1 MRYKTVQD
9 TVHGSIRFHGPFLEL
24 LETPEV
30 QRLGSIAQLG
40 LTRLVFPGA
49 NHTRLEH
56 SMGAYR
62 VAERM
67 GGSLG
72 LSEHEKHTVMAAALL
87 HDIGHAPFSH
97 TLESILAHGSGKDHM
112 DITKELITG
121 ETSTGERDGDTI
133 PEILEAHGMVPAD
146 VAGLIKGR
154 EEPAPFR
161 DMSVHRGQA
170 YFGDEGYLYH
180 MIHGPMD
187 VDQID
192 YLLRDS
198 HYTGAAHG
206 IIDLERLLQT
216 VEIHNGDL
224 VVSKGGVSA
233 VEGMLVARGLM
244 FSSVYLH
251 KTARIAELM
260 LAKAVASLE
269 TELLD
274 IYRMVDWELF
284 CRLSAEGG
292 FGKEIVERL
301 KHRRLYK
308 KCFAL
313 SPEEIKGMDMATR
326 ADFGS
331 IDHIRDLERSMASR
345 KHLSPERVIVD
356 IPDKELKLSEP
367 RLEKTNIKVLDRG
380 RLDDMYRHSPLCRA
394 LQKRPSL
401 SWALMVSCPGELRD
415 IVEEAA
421 RKELEVG

>member
-1 MRYKTVQD
+1 MKYKTVQD
-9 TVHGSIRFHGPFLEL
+9 TIHGSIRFYGPFLEL

-30 QRLGSIAQLG
+30 QRLSGISQLG
-40 LTRLVFPGA
+40 LTSLVFPGA

-67 GGSLG
+67 AGALG
-72 LSEHEKHTVMAAALL
+72 LPEEEKHTVMAAALL

-97 TLESILAHGSGKDHM
+97 TLESILAHESGKDHM

-121 ETSTGERDGDTI
+121 EVFTENRDSPTI
-133 PEILEAHGMVPAD
+133 PEILESGDLVPSNIAE
-146 VAGLIKGR
+146 LIKG
-154 EEPAPFR
+154 EERPLPL
-161 DMSVHRGQA
+161 DNINVHKGQA
-170 YFGDEGYLYH
+170 YFGGEQYLYH
-180 MIHGPMD
+180 MVHGPMD

-224 VVSKGGVSA
+224 VISKGGVSA

-260 LAKAVASLE
+260 LTKGVTPLKE
-269 TELLD
+269 QFQE

-284 CRLSAEGG
+284 GMLKSKGG
-292 FGKEIVERL
+292 FQWEMVERL
-301 KHRRLYK
+301 KQRRLYK
-308 KCFAL
+308 KCFTL
-313 SPEEIKGMDMATR
+313 TTDMLEDTDIFHDP
-326 ADFGS
+326 DFGT
-331 IDHIRDLERSMASR
+331 IDFIRALERNIASR
-345 KHLSPERVIVD
+345 KHISPNNVIVD

-367 RLEKTNIKVLDRG
+367 RLEKTNIKVLDDG
-380 RLDDMYRHSPLCRA
+380 RLDDMYKYSPLCRA
-394 LQKRPSL
+394 LQKRPSI
-401 SWALMVSCPGELRD
+401 SWVLMVSCPRELRD
-415 IVEEAA
+415 TVEEAA
-421 RKELEVG
+421 RKEIIRR